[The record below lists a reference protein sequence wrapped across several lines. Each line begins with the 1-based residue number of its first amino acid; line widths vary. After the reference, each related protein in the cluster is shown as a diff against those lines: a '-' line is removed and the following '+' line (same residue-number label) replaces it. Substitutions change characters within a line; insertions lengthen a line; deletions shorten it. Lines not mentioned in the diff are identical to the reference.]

1 MALISQGFASLTS
14 SIFSSGRAED
24 VTFSLSSIRIS
35 LPVKA
40 ATVDIQSLRNYNSR
54 QPISRL
60 PIELLCDIFTTYVN
74 DPTRSRVD
82 RPTPLVSRLSKADP
96 TLLGQVCSHW
106 RTVAIKLPNLWTSI
120 FIENPVKT
128 HVYLTQTWL
137 ERAAGQPLHI
147 TLWDSGDLR
156 SMGCILTVL
165 ASYSQFWKKLE
176 LRLPLDLVP
185 HFWNIT
191 KLPRKCDMLE
201 ALEFMPLG
209 AVSPLLQQYDMGNP
223 GWDRRYLRDIW
234 SFFYTSSVL
243 SDIIWIGRFD
253 DFLHDKTPYDQLQTV
268 RLHSNQQYLDVQDAV
283 GFIARFPKLQHL
295 NTGVSFTSQHL
306 SFKSL
311 TTTPFVME
319 HLHTLYLWAR
329 VSLSFA
335 FSHLTLPA
343 LKDLTISSMSGGD
356 LLLDHCTLK
365 EFFHR
370 SKCQLERLV
379 YADDKLT
386 NDDLN
391 ALLLLPELQ
400 SLRSLECTA
409 KIQDSTIRALL
420 ASQLDGSS
428 SILPLL
434 ESICFEACEATDG
447 LLSMMVLS
455 RKPTLMNLD
464 LRPEVEFGP
473 IDAELLQ
480 PYG

>member
-1 MALISQGFASLTS
+1 MKG
-14 SIFSSGRAED
+14 
-24 VTFSLSSIRIS
+24 
-35 LPVKA
+35 
-40 ATVDIQSLRNYNSR
+40 ATVDIQTLRDHNAM

-60 PIELLCDIFTTYVN
+60 PIELLCDIFTAYVD
-74 DPTRSRVD
+74 DPTRYRVD
-82 RPTPLVSRLSKADP
+82 RPTPLVSRVSNADP

-106 RTVAIKLPNLWTSI
+106 RTVAINLPNLWSSI
-120 FIENPVKT
+120 FIEKPAKT
-128 HVYLTQTWL
+128 HIYLTQIWL
-137 ERAAGQPLHI
+137 ERAAGQPLNI
-147 TLWDSGDLR
+147 TLWDSDDLQ
-156 SMGCILTVL
+156 SMGCILTAL
-165 ASYSQFWKKLE
+165 ASYSQFWKRLE

-185 HFWNIT
+185 HFWNLT
-191 KLPRKCDMLE
+191 KFPRICDMLGT
-201 ALEFMPLG
+201 LEIMPLG
-209 AVSPLLQQYDMGNP
+209 AVSPQLQQYDIGNP

-234 SFFYTSSVL
+234 SFFYTSPAL
-243 SDIIWIGRFD
+243 HDIIWIGRFD

-283 GFIARFPKLQHL
+283 GFIARFPKLHHL

-306 SFKSL
+306 SFKSSL
-311 TTTPFVME
+311 PTAPVVME

-343 LKDLTISSMSGGD
+343 LKDLTICSMSGGD
-356 LLLDHCTLK
+356 LLLDHLTLK

-370 SKCQLERLV
+370 SKCRLERLV

-420 ASQLDGSS
+420 ARQSDGSS

-434 ESICFEACEATDG
+434 ESICFDACEATDG
-447 LLSMMVLS
+447 LLSMMVSS
-455 RKPTLMNLD
+455 RKATLMKLD

-473 IDAELLQ
+473 IDAEMLQ
-480 PYG
+480 SYE